1 MSSLEA
7 ELKSKTDLTP
17 DVKIFRFEAEEKVGF
32 EPGDHVT
39 LTLKNE
45 GKEISRPYNMINQP
59 NGDQMLF
66 AIRKYD
72 DGKMS
77 PLLHDLEEGE
87 NVEVSEPGGNLKI
100 ASYEKDAV
108 FISTGT
114 GATPMFDMLRDYLRN
129 GNGKAHYFYGEKTKE
144 DILFKDQ
151 LEILKAE
158 NEGLEIYYS
167 ISDDGDWEGR
177 TGHIQNYVP
186 RELES
191 MGDKVFYICGV
202 PAMVVQTQSLLKGAG
217 VEEENIVTEG
227 WEEGEVS

>member
-7 ELKSKTDLTP
+7 ELKSKLDLTP
-17 DVKIFRFEAEEKVGF
+17 DVKIFRFEVEKKVDF

-39 LTLKNE
+39 LTLIDE
-45 GKEISRPYNMINQP
+45 EEISRPYNMINQP
-59 NGDQMLF
+59 EGNQLLF
-66 AIRKYD
+66 AIRKYEG
-72 DGKMS
+72 GKMS
-77 PLLHDLEEGE
+77 PKLHKLEEGE
-87 NVEVSEPGGNLKI
+87 NVEVSEPGGSLKI

-114 GATPMFDMLRDYLRN
+114 GATPMFDMLRDYLKN
-129 GNGKAHYFYGEKTKE
+129 GDGKPYYFYGEKTKK

-158 NEGLEIYYS
+158 NEELELHYS
-167 ISDDGDWEGR
+167 ISDDENWKGR

-191 MGDKVFYICGV
+191 MEDKVFYICGV

-217 VEEENIVTEG
+217 VKEENIVTEG
-227 WEEGEVS
+227 WEEGEV